1 MSILKIWDGS
11 SFIEIPLVRD
21 HGGLL
26 GLGDDD
32 HPQYILATGVRGFS
46 STVSGIDPTE
56 AAHLATKNYVENAA
70 VRTLTVQKVTS
81 AEDISFF
88 YTPVERT
95 VDQLIPT
102 IAGATAS
109 GTTWTVRHDS
119 DRQAV
124 GTEVVVGGTN
134 THSGTG
140 GNSGTPIVA
149 FNNPIIPATSFVW
162 LETTT
167 ASGIIDEFSLTLV

>member
-1 MSILKIWDGS
+1 MSILKVWDGS
-11 SFIEIPLVRD
+11 SWVEVPLVRD

-32 HPQYILATGVRGFS
+32 HLQYILATGVRGFS

-56 AAHLATKNYVENAA
+56 GAHLATRNFVENVAT
-70 VRTLTVQKVTS
+70 RTLTVQKLGA
-81 AEDISFF
+81 AEDVTFF
-88 YTPVERT
+88 YTPIGRT
-95 VDQLIPT
+95 VDSLIPT

-109 GTTWTVRHDS
+109 GTTWTIRHDS

-140 GNSGTPIVA
+140 GNSGTLIVA
-149 FNNPIIPATSFVW
+149 FNNPVIPANSFVW

-167 ASGIIDEFSLTLV
+167 ASGIIDEFSLTLI

>member
-11 SFIEIPLVRD
+11 SWVEVPLVRD

-32 HPQYILATGVRGFS
+32 HTQYILATGVRGFS

-56 AAHLATKNYVENAA
+56 PAHLSTKNYVEDVGNK
-70 VRTLTVQKVTS
+70 TLIIEKLR
-81 AEDISFF
+81 EDEDASFF
-88 YTPVERT
+88 FTSVART
-95 VDQLIPT
+95 VDSLIPYINGT
-102 IAGATAS
+102 TAS
-109 GTTWTVRHDS
+109 GCTWTVRHGA
-119 DRQAV
+119 DRNAV
-124 GTEVVVGGTN
+124 GTEVITGGTN

-140 GNSGTPIVA
+140 GNSGTQITSFDSPGISA
-149 FNNPIIPATSFVW
+149 NSFVW

>member
-11 SFIEIPLVRD
+11 SWVEVPLVRD

-32 HPQYILATGVRGFS
+32 HTQYILATGVRGFS

-56 AAHLATKNYVENAA
+56 PAHLATKNYVEDAA
-70 VRTLTVQKVTS
+70 AKTLIIEKLRDD
-81 AEDISFF
+81 EDASFF
-88 YTPVERT
+88 FTPVART
-95 VDQLIPT
+95 VDALIPT

-109 GTTWTVRHDS
+109 GTTWTVRHAS
-119 DRQAV
+119 DRGAV
-124 GTEVVVGGTN
+124 GTEIVTGGIN

-140 GNSGTPIVA
+140 GNSGTQLTS
-149 FNNPIIPATSFVW
+149 FDNPNISANSFVW
-162 LETTT
+162 LETST